1 MRLRRGRG
9 GRCAGRA
16 ARLTVVGGFEA
27 QEVDVL
33 ALIDELDELL
43 SSARGIPLSERVRV
57 EREEVYALLDG
68 IRAALPGA
76 VKQARWVVKQRQE
89 LLAEARRECERLLGT
104 ARERAVREA
113 SAGAVE
119 RLAAR
124 QAEKLLAE
132 ARRVAHELRLEVDA
146 WADGILALLEPNFEH
161 FLRAIQRGR
170 EGLHERSSK
179 ESVVGSGAR

>member
-1 MRLRRGRG
+1 MG
-9 GRCAGRA
+9 
-16 ARLTVVGGFEA
+16 VFEG

-43 SSARGIPLSERVRV
+43 SSARGIPFSERVRV

-68 IRAALPGA
+68 IRAALPA
-76 VKQARWVVKQRQE
+76 QVKEARGVVKQRQE

-104 ARERAVREA
+104 ARERAAPEV

-119 RLAAR
+119 RLAER
-124 QAEKLLAE
+124 QAAELLAE

-146 WADGILALLEPNFEH
+146 WADEILALLELNLER
-161 FLRAIQRGR
+161 FLRAIQHGR

-179 ESVVGSGAR
+179 ESVAGSGAR